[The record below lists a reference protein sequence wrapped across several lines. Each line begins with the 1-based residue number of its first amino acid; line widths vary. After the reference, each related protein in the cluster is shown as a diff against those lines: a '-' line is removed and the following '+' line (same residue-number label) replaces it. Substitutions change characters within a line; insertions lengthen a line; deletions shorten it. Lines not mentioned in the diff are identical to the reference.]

1 MCVTRHDVDEGRHSK
16 QASKEGRK
24 GKNSE
29 RVSKCLHPHA
39 KDAWHQGRRFLFRK
53 ERDQED
59 SITCTQGGG
68 ELLQVL
74 PTTSVY
80 TQVGHQVL
88 HQRKHLQRQGQ
99 VARGEGL
106 RKDCTTDAEA

>member
-53 ERDQED
+53 ERERERSRGQHHMHSGRRGALAGASDDKCLHASWSPGPSSEKALAAPRTGGKRGG
-59 SITCTQGGG
+59 IAQG
-68 ELLQVL
+68 
-74 PTTSVY
+74 
-80 TQVGHQVL
+80 L
-88 HQRKHLQRQGQ
+88 HY
-99 VARGEGL
+99 
-106 RKDCTTDAEA
+106 